1 MTTKATHHKPEA
13 AARRRALYDG
23 QEKLGELEQDGQ
35 EYRAYDRRGQ
45 ALGVYDS
52 AHEAIAAIAEAA
64 S

>member
-1 MTTKATHHKPEA
+1 MTTKTTDRKPE

-52 AHEAIAAIAEAA
+52 AQEAIAAIAEAA